1 LLCIISNIDGF
12 QLPISRDRLTAK
24 VAAGS
29 TPEGERQVLNTT
41 IMLFLL
47 QDGITNGAIY
57 ALLGLALVLVFAV
70 TRVILIPQGEFVTY
84 GALSYAMLA
93 TGQVP
98 GTARLAVAMGVVAFG
113 LDLFAARKALRLKK
127 VARAFAVNIVFPG
140 AILALAYGLAGPKTP
155 VAVNI
160 VLALLIVAAIGLFLY
175 RIAFQPLAHTSV
187 LVLLIA
193 SVGCHLALQGLG
205 LVFFGAEGLRGPPI
219 SSAAL
224 TIGPLRFTG
233 QSIAVYVLT
242 IAFIVGLWL
251 FFGFTLMGK
260 ALRAT
265 AVNRLGARLVG
276 IRTTL
281 SGQIAF
287 LLASVIGAISGILIV
302 PITTLYYDT
311 GFLIGLK
318 GFIAAIIGGL
328 VSYPLT
334 AIAALVVGC
343 VEAFSSFYASNF
355 KEVIVFTLILPVLVL
370 RSLAAPAVEEEK
382 D

>member
-1 LLCIISNIDGF
+1 
-12 QLPISRDRLTAK
+12 
-24 VAAGS
+24 V
-29 TPEGERQVLNTT
+29 NTT

-98 GTARLAVAMGVVAFG
+98 GTARLAVAMGLVAFG
-113 LDLFAARKALRLKK
+113 LDLFVARKALRLPRM
-127 VARAFAVNIVFPG
+127 ARSAALNIVFPV
-140 AILALAYGLAGPKTP
+140 ALLALTYWLAGPKAP
-155 VAVNI
+155 MAVNI
-160 VLALLIVAAIGLFLY
+160 ALALLIVAAIGLFLY
-175 RIAFQPLAHTSV
+175 RIAFQPIAHTSV

-205 LVFFGAEGLRGPPI
+205 LVFFGAEGLRGPAL
-219 SSAAL
+219 SNAAL
-224 TIGPLRFTG
+224 DAGPLRFTG
-233 QSIAVYVLT
+233 QSIAVYGLT
-242 IAFIVGLWL
+242 VAFIVGLWL
-251 FFGFTLMGK
+251 FFGFTRMGK

-276 IRTTL
+276 IRTSL

-287 LLASVIGAISGILIV
+287 LLASTIGAISGILIV

-334 AIAALVVGC
+334 AVAAILVGI

>member
-1 LLCIISNIDGF
+1 
-12 QLPISRDRLTAK
+12 
-24 VAAGS
+24 
-29 TPEGERQVLNTT
+29 
-41 IMLFLL
+41 MLFLL

-70 TRVILIPQGEFVTY
+70 TRVILIPQGEFVTF
-84 GALSYAMLA
+84 GALTYATLSA
-93 TGQVP
+93 GQVP
-98 GTARLAVAMGVVAFG
+98 GTVRLAVAMGVVAFA
-113 LDLFAARKALRLKK
+113 LDIFAGRRSLHLKL
-127 VARAFAVNIVFPG
+127 VGRAFAVNIALPLV
-140 AILALAYGLAGPKTP
+140 ILALTMWLAGRQTHM
-155 VAVNI
+155 AINI
-160 VLALLIVAAIGLFLY
+160 ALSLLIVAAIGLFLY
-175 RIAFQPLAHTSV
+175 RIAFQPIAHTSV

-193 SVGCHLALQGLG
+193 SVGCHLALQGFG
-205 LVFFGAEGLRGPPI
+205 LVFFGAEGQRGPPL
-219 SSAAL
+219 SDAAF
-224 TIGPLRFTG
+224 TVGPLRFTG
-233 QSIAVYVLT
+233 QSLGVYAIT

-251 FFGFTLMGK
+251 FFGFTLYGK

-276 IRTTL
+276 IRTSL

-334 AIAALVVGC
+334 AVAALVVGT

-370 RSLAAPAVEEEK
+370 RSLKAPAVEEEK

>member
-1 LLCIISNIDGF
+1 
-12 QLPISRDRLTAK
+12 
-24 VAAGS
+24 
-29 TPEGERQVLNTT
+29 LNTT

-84 GALSYAMLA
+84 GALTYATLSS
-93 TGQVP
+93 GQVP
-98 GTARLAVAMGVVAFG
+98 GTARLAVAMGIVAFG
-113 LDLFAARKALRLKK
+113 LDLFAGRRSLHLRL
-127 VARAFAVNIVFPG
+127 VGRAFAINIALPA
-140 AILALAYGLAGPKTP
+140 AILALSIQLAGRHSP

-160 VLALLIVAAIGLFLY
+160 ALSLAIVAAIGLFLY
-175 RIAFQPLAHTSV
+175 RIAFQPIAHASV

-193 SVGCHLALQGLG
+193 SVGCHLALQGFG
-205 LVFFGAEGLRGPPI
+205 LVFFGAEGQRGP
-219 SSAAL
+219 AL
-224 TIGPLRFTG
+224 SDTAFTLGPLRFTG
-233 QSIAVYVLT
+233 QSIAVYAITLAL
-242 IAFIVGLWL
+242 IAGLWL
-251 FFGFTLMGK
+251 FFGFTLTGK

-276 IRTTL
+276 IRTAL

-318 GFIAAIIGGL
+318 GFVAAIIGGL

-334 AIAALVVGC
+334 AIAALLVGS

>member
-1 LLCIISNIDGF
+1 M
-12 QLPISRDRLTAK
+12 
-24 VAAGS
+24 V
-29 TPEGERQVLNTT
+29 GERPALNTT
-41 IMLFLL
+41 ILLFLL

-70 TRVILIPQGEFVTY
+70 TRVILIPQGEFITF
-84 GALSYAMLA
+84 GALTYASLSA
-93 TGQVP
+93 GQVP
-98 GTARLAVAMGVVAFG
+98 GTIRLAVAMGVVAFG
-113 LDLFAARKALRLKK
+113 FDLFTSRKSLQARRVL
-127 VARAFAVNIVFPG
+127 RAFTVNIVFPL
-140 AILALAYGLAGPKTP
+140 AIWGVTLALAGHQAG

-160 VLALLIVAAIGLFLY
+160 TLSLLIVAAIGLYLY
-175 RIAFQPLAHTSV
+175 RIAFQPIAHASV

-193 SVGCHLALQGLG
+193 SVGCHLALQGFG
-205 LVFFGAEGLRGPPI
+205 LVFFGAEGQRAPAL
-219 SSAAL
+219 SSAVL
-224 TIGPLRFTG
+224 TLGPLRFTG
-233 QSIAVYVLT
+233 QSIAVYAIT
-242 IAFIVGLWL
+242 IALIVGLWL
-251 FFGFTLMGK
+251 FFGFTLYGK

-276 IRTTL
+276 IRTSL

-287 LLASVIGAISGILIV
+287 LLASVIGAISGILII

-334 AIAALVVGC
+334 AVAALVVGI

>member
-1 LLCIISNIDGF
+1 
-12 QLPISRDRLTAK
+12 
-24 VAAGS
+24 
-29 TPEGERQVLNTT
+29 
-41 IMLFLL
+41 MLFLI

-84 GALSYAMLA
+84 GALTYASLSS
-93 TGQVP
+93 GQMP
-98 GTARLAVAMGVVAFG
+98 GTARLAVAMGVLAFL
-113 LDLFAARKALRLKK
+113 LDLIAGRKSLGFRL
-127 VARAFAVNIVFPG
+127 VARAFAINVVLPAIV
-140 AILALAYGLAGPKTP
+140 LALAMWSTRHHAP

-160 VLALLIVAAIGLFLY
+160 ALSLAIVAAIGVFLY

-193 SVGCHLALQGLG
+193 SVGCHLAMQGLG
-205 LVFFGAEGLRGPPI
+205 LLFFGAEGQRGPPVMD
-219 SSAAL
+219 AAF
-224 TIGPLRFTG
+224 TAGALRFTG
-233 QSIAVYVLT
+233 QSIAIYAITL
-242 IAFIVGLWL
+242 AFIVGLWL
-251 FFGFTLMGK
+251 FFGFTLYGK

-265 AVNRLGARLVG
+265 AVNRLGARLAG
-276 IRTTL
+276 IRTSL

-334 AIAALVVGC
+334 AVAAVVVRSEEHTSELQSQSNLVC
-343 VEAFSSFYASNF
+343 R
-355 KEVIVFTLILPVLVL
+355 LL
-370 RSLAAPAVEEEK
+370 
-382 D
+382 

>member
-1 LLCIISNIDGF
+1 
-12 QLPISRDRLTAK
+12 
-24 VAAGS
+24 
-29 TPEGERQVLNTT
+29 LNTT
-41 IMLFLL
+41 IMLFLV

-84 GALSYAMLA
+84 GALTYASLSA
-93 TGQVP
+93 GQVP
-98 GTARLAVAMGVVAFG
+98 GTARLAMGVVAFG
-113 LDLFAARKALRLKK
+113 LDLFAARRSLQARL
-127 VARAFAVNIVFPG
+127 VLRAFALDVLLPG
-140 AILALAYGLAGPKTP
+140 AVFALTSWLAGRHAPI
-155 VAVNI
+155 AI
-160 VLALLIVAAIGLFLY
+160 HIALPLMIVAAIGLFLY

-193 SVGCHLALQGLG
+193 SVGCHLALQGFG
-205 LVFFGAEGLRGPPI
+205 LVFFGAEGQRGPAI
-219 SSAAL
+219 ADAAFSL
-224 TIGPLRFTG
+224 GPLRFTG
-233 QSIAVYVLT
+233 QSLAVYGIT
-242 IAFIVGLWL
+242 IAFIIALWL
-251 FFGFTLMGK
+251 FFGLTLYGK

-287 LLASVIGAISGILIV
+287 LLAALIGAISGILIV

-334 AIAALVVGC
+334 AIAALLVGT

-355 KEVIVFTLILPVLVL
+355 KEVIVFTLIIPVLLL
-370 RSLAAPAVEEEK
+370 RSLAAPAVEEDK

>member
-1 LLCIISNIDGF
+1 M
-12 QLPISRDRLTAK
+12 
-24 VAAGS
+24 
-29 TPEGERQVLNTT
+29 NTT
-41 IMLFLL
+41 IMLFLV

-70 TRVILIPQGEFVTY
+70 TRVILIPQGEFVTF
-84 GALSYAMLA
+84 GALTYATLSA
-93 TGQVP
+93 GNIP
-98 GTARLAVAMGVVAFG
+98 GTAQLAVVMGVVAFG
-113 LDLFAARKALRLKK
+113 LDMFAGRRSLHLRL
-127 VARAFAVNIVFPG
+127 VARAFAINILLPVM
-140 AILALAYGLAGPKTP
+140 IYALTSWLAGKNTP
-155 VAVNI
+155 IAVNI
-160 VLALLIVAAIGLFLY
+160 ALSLLIVAAIGLFLY
-175 RIAFQPLAHTSV
+175 RLVFQPLAHTSV

-193 SVGCHLALQGLG
+193 SVGAHLALQGLG
-205 LVFFGAEGLRGPPI
+205 LVFFGAEGQRGPAI
-219 SSAAL
+219 SDAAFMV
-224 TIGPLRFTG
+224 GPLRFTG
-233 QSIAVYVLT
+233 QSIAVYAIT

-251 FFGFTLMGK
+251 FFGLTLYGK

-334 AIAALVVGC
+334 AVAALVVGT

-370 RSLAAPAVEEEK
+370 RSLAAPEVEEEK

>member
-1 LLCIISNIDGF
+1 
-12 QLPISRDRLTAK
+12 
-24 VAAGS
+24 
-29 TPEGERQVLNTT
+29 
-41 IMLFLL
+41 MLFLV

-84 GALSYAMLA
+84 GALTYASLA
-93 TGQVP
+93 AGQMP
-98 GTARLAVAMGVVAFG
+98 GTAKLALALGIGAFAF
-113 LDLFAARKALRLKK
+113 DLFVARKALHARL
-127 VARAFAVNIVFPG
+127 IVRSL
-140 AILALAYGLAGPKTP
+140 IT
-155 VAVNI
+155 NI
-160 VLALLIVAAIGLFLY
+160 VLPALVLALTLYFAAQKPPVVVCIALSLVIVAMIGLYLY

-193 SVGCHLALQGLG
+193 SVGVHLALQGLG
-205 LVFFGAEGLRGPPI
+205 LLFFGAEGQRGPVVLPG
-219 SSAAL
+219 AFTA
-224 TIGPLRFTG
+224 GALRFTG
-233 QSIAVYVLT
+233 QSITVYAIT

-251 FFGFTLMGK
+251 FFGLTLYGK

-265 AVNRLGARLVG
+265 AVNRLGARLAG

-287 LLASVIGAISGILIV
+287 LLASVIGALSGILIV
-302 PITTLYYDT
+302 PITTLYYDS

-318 GFIAAIIGGL
+318 GFVAAIIGGL

-334 AIAALVVGC
+334 AVAALVVGI
-343 VEAFSSFYASNF
+343 VEAFSSFYASNY
-355 KEVIVFTLILPVLVL
+355 KEVIVFMLLIPVLLL

>member
-1 LLCIISNIDGF
+1 
-12 QLPISRDRLTAK
+12 
-24 VAAGS
+24 
-29 TPEGERQVLNTT
+29 
-41 IMLFLL
+41 MLFLI

-70 TRVILIPQGEFVTY
+70 TRVILIPQGEFVTF
-84 GALSYAMLA
+84 GALTYATLSA
-93 TGQVP
+93 GNVP
-98 GTARLAVAMGVVAFG
+98 GTAQLAVAMGVVAFC
-113 LDLFAARKALRLKK
+113 LDLFAGRKSLHVRL
-127 VARAFAVNIVFPG
+127 VARAFAVNILLPV
-140 AILALAYGLAGPKTP
+140 AILALTMGLAGQKTP
-155 VAVNI
+155 IAVNI
-160 VLALLIVAAIGLFLY
+160 ALSLLIVAAIGLFLY

-205 LVFFGAEGLRGPPI
+205 LVFFGAEGQRGPAI
-219 SSAAL
+219 LDAAF
-224 TIGPLRFTG
+224 TIGPLHFTG
-233 QSIAVYVLT
+233 QSIAVYGIT
-242 IAFIVGLWL
+242 IAFIVALWL
-251 FFGFTLMGK
+251 FFGLTLYGK

-334 AIAALVVGC
+334 AVAALVVGT

-370 RSLAAPAVEEEK
+370 RSLAAPEVEEEK

>member
-1 LLCIISNIDGF
+1 
-12 QLPISRDRLTAK
+12 
-24 VAAGS
+24 
-29 TPEGERQVLNTT
+29 
-41 IMLFLL
+41 MLFLI

-84 GALSYAMLA
+84 GALSYAMLSA
-93 TGQVP
+93 GHVP
-98 GTARLAVAMGVVAFG
+98 GTAWLALAMGVVAFA
-113 LDLFAARKALRLKK
+113 LDLFAARSALRLKAVGRA
-127 VARAFAVNIVFPG
+127 VALNIALPL
-140 AILALAYGLAGPKTP
+140 AILALTYLLAGSKTP
-155 VAVNI
+155 IAVNI

-175 RIAFQPLAHTSV
+175 RIAFQPIAHTSV

-205 LVFFGAEGLRGPPI
+205 LVFFGAEGLRGP
-219 SSAAL
+219 AL
-224 TIGPLRFTG
+224 STASFTVGPLNFTG
-233 QSIAVYVLT
+233 QSIAVYSVT
-242 IAFIVGLWL
+242 VAFIVALWL
-251 FFGFTLMGK
+251 FFGHTLMGK

-334 AIAALVVGC
+334 AVAALIVGT

-355 KEVIVFTLILPVLVL
+355 KEVIVFTLIIPVLVL

>member
-1 LLCIISNIDGF
+1 
-12 QLPISRDRLTAK
+12 
-24 VAAGS
+24 
-29 TPEGERQVLNTT
+29 
-41 IMLFLL
+41 MLFLV

-70 TRVILIPQGEFVTY
+70 TRVILIPQGEFVTF
-84 GALSYAMLA
+84 GALTYASLSA
-93 TGQVP
+93 GQVP

-113 LDLFAARKALRLKK
+113 LDLFVGRRSLHARL
-127 VARAFAVNIVFPG
+127 VGRAFAINI
-140 AILALAYGLAGPKTP
+140 ALPCIIFGLTFWLAGHHAPI
-155 VAVNI
+155 AINI
-160 VLALLIVAAIGLFLY
+160 ALSLAIVAAIGLYLY
-175 RIAFQPLAHTSV
+175 RIAFQPIAHTSV

-193 SVGCHLALQGLG
+193 AVGCHLALQGFG
-205 LVFFGAEGLRGPPI
+205 LVFFGAEGQRGPPI
-219 SSAAL
+219 SNAAF
-224 TIGPLRFTG
+224 TVGPLRFTG
-233 QSIAVYVLT
+233 QSIAVYVIT
-242 IAFIVGLWL
+242 VAFIIGLWL
-251 FFGFTLMGK
+251 FFGLTLYGK

-281 SGQIAF
+281 SGQLAF
-287 LLASVIGAISGILIV
+287 LMASVIGAISGILIV

-334 AIAALVVGC
+334 AIAALVVGL